1 MERKEFV
8 FFLADTRFANQL
20 IVVLII
26 NKHFFCLFN
35 RKKGLFDLTLEEE
48 KERHGALV
56 SQSKLVVF
64 TIINIILVDIIIRLD
79 SDCLVLSSGSSPSSG
94 R

>member
-1 MERKEFV
+1 LTRVEER
-8 FFLADTRFANQL
+8 
-20 IVVLII
+20 
-26 NKHFFCLFN
+26 
-35 RKKGLFDLTLEEE
+35 E

-64 TIINIILVDIIIRLD
+64 IIIINIILVDIIIRLD
-79 SDCLVLSSGSSPSSG
+79 SDCLALSSGSSPSSG

>member
-1 MERKEFV
+1 
-8 FFLADTRFANQL
+8 L

-35 RKKGLFDLTLEEE
+35 RKKGLFDLTRVEERE
-48 KERHGALV
+48 RERHGALV

-64 TIINIILVDIIIRLD
+64 IIIINIILVDIIIRLD